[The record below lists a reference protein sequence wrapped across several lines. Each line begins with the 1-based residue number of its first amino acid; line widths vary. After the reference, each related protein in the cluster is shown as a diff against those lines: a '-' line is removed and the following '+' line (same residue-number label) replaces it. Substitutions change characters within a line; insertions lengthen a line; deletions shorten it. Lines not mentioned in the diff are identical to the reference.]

1 MKIIR
6 KKSTAEELHYKK
18 QVTVNISTSKLYKN
32 RVQAKNEI
40 LQNSI
45 CSKIDNGI
53 AKDKTIEFRR
63 NRSDQRRAYRK
74 AQRLNK

>member
-18 QVTVNISTSKLYKN
+18 QVTVNFSSSKLYKN
-32 RVQAKNEI
+32 RVLAKNTI
-40 LQNSI
+40 IQNSI
-45 CSKIDNGI
+45 CSQIDNGI
-53 AKDKTIEFRR
+53 AKDRTIEFRS
-63 NRSDQRRAYRK
+63 NRSDQRKAYRK

>member
-1 MKIIR
+1 MKTIN
-6 KKSTAEELHYKK
+6 
-18 QVTVNISTSKLYKN
+18 VNISSSKLHIN
-32 RVQAKNEI
+32 RVQKQNEA

-45 CSKIDNGI
+45 CSQIDNGI
-53 AKDKTIEFRR
+53 AKDRTIEFRR